1 MPAGTGTHYAGP
13 VHSEGGFFAAGVP
26 ILPAGIPFHSGSYLW
41 VQSTNAYASDSNS
54 GLDRTRPLATV
65 DAAIGKATANND
77 DAIILLP
84 GHAEAVTATSIAL
97 DVAGV
102 SIYGVG
108 NGLKRPT
115 FTYGATDSTI
125 TVSAANCKWQGCHF
139 IGALD
144 NVVTAFTIGAAKDF
158 RLVNNTFRDNS
169 AALHFLAIVTTGA
182 TNNAADGLTLI
193 GNEWHGLAVAPGPFL
208 SVLGNL
214 SFLKVLGNYVCMAST
229 DDEGSFM
236 TLSSKVLLQA
246 EIGWNKHIVV
256 GSTGAAVG
264 IFLTGSATTCTG
276 IVHNNYVSSLDTTAE
291 LIATA
296 GTGLSY
302 FANLYTGE
310 ADLSGKVWPLATAT

>member
-1 MPAGTGTHYAGP
+1 MSATNFSGP
-13 VHSEGGFFAAGVP
+13 VYSEGGLFSAGVP
-26 ILPAGIPFHSGSYLW
+26 ILPGSSTIPFHTGTYRF
-41 VQSTNAYASDSNS
+41 VGNAHTRASDNHPGTDMNAPKS
-54 GLDRTRPLATV
+54 TV
-65 DAAIGKATANND
+65 DAAISACTANND
-77 DAIILLP
+77 DVVIVLP

-102 SIYGVG
+102 SVYHLGT
-108 NGLKRPT
+108 GLKRPT
-115 FTYGATDSTI
+115 YTFGATDSTI
-125 TVSAANCKWQGCHF
+125 TVSAANCKWQGAHH
-139 IGALD
+139 IGGVD

-158 RLVNNTFRDNS
+158 ALVNNTFRDTS
-169 AALHFLAIVTTGA
+169 SSVHFLAIVTTGA
-182 TNNAADGLTLI
+182 TNNAADGLRI
-193 GNEWHGLAVAPGPFL
+193 QGNEWQGLAVAPGPFI

-214 SFLKVLGNYVCMAST
+214 SFLRVLGNYVVMAST
-229 DDEGSFM
+229 DDEGSFI

-276 IVHNNYVSSLDTTAE
+276 IVHNNYVSSLDTTGE

-302 FANLYTGE
+302 FANLYTGT
-310 ADLSGKVWPLATAT
+310 ADTSGKVWPLADAT